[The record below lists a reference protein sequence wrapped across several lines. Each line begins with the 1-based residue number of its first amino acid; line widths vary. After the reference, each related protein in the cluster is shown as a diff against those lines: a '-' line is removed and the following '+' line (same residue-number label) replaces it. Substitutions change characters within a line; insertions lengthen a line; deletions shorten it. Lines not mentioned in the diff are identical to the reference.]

1 MDEYYRIL
9 KVKPGASL
17 DDIRESYL
25 KLVQIWHPDHN
36 PTHLKA
42 YALEETKQI
51 NIAYEKLKKHLESG
65 TRGTRQQEK
74 RQQPCWDQDQ
84 RQKSED
90 SKRSKGEYVPGCAA
104 YIILEIIRRATRER
118 ASTMKNLLARVT
130 EEEAGAFVETRI
142 RDAKKR
148 LKKMMYDYISR
159 GLVERHGD
167 FYKAVY

>member
-1 MDEYYRIL
+1 VDEYYRIL

-90 SKRSKGEYVPGCAA
+90 SKRSKG
-104 YIILEIIRRATRER
+104 